1 MESCEHS
8 VRKCVVTLHRK
19 MKVEPKRNEMRT
31 QKYTQVEAIVAKYKN
46 LASNTEA
53 VRKTEKSFSDF
64 FIPDDFRRLHFVE
77 QLLGRIYLLKTG
89 GHANEAVVKE
99 YEESTRYYIE
109 GLITEEEERFL
120 VENYDVF
127 VDYALEHLNTLLS
140 LGLEF
145 DEPKEW
151 SQLVP
156 YLLNK
161 RSGRFFIPSSN
172 KGCEFV
178 GLGKCDLLIGDGF
191 ANAAMRAIACGHEV
205 KGYKKP
211 GNDTALW
218 ADLEEK
224 SFDAVIVEMSSE
236 GFYLRDLTVE
246 DCFKACNRIVKDGGE
261 ILLCLSKK
269 SVLDEAAAFL
279 RQYVIRGKTLQDVVQ
294 LPSGK
299 ILFHFVKK
307 PNDTFVMCDATELSL
322 RSDETVVDVAAFKK
336 EVEMANMPERD
347 EHPVVRRFSYDEFNE
362 NILLPSYYLNC
373 IKVGNPI
380 NEVVSVESTLILSD
394 ECQSGDKVVTVNQLS
409 KTFTKSEFNV
419 DSLPTLRTDRLR
431 RLHRVEGPAVVMAVS
446 DKEIAVGYTT
456 DNSSFLVPKNMY
468 VLKPA
473 NGLDVK
479 YLVCQLLNPAIQKK
493 IVELV
498 YGKGN
503 AATLTHTWGE
513 LVYIN
518 MLSPEEQAE
527 TVHAAVLKDYA
538 EQEHYTRIRE
548 RGFKHSIRLRKHA
561 LAQNISAF
569 DSLFSS
575 LRYCMEDNNG
585 RICAKDLLSSV
596 SSMTVGEAMESMK
609 SQLKVIC
616 ERVDKLSDEQDY
628 GKCESIEPQGFIE
641 AYEREHQNVAFK
653 FSHAWEN
660 YEKNSF
666 QRDVFDKKTGKLLFH
681 QGESMNS
688 VWFPKKALQQ
698 VLDNIVS
705 NALEHGFTDR
715 TRDDYVIKTSWT
727 TDGLNM
733 VVRVSNNGTPMSAEI
748 NTDLVMEYGYSTALN
763 ERGHGGIGGGEISE
777 IMHRFGGDVSVVSS
791 PDRQFTVTYV
801 LRMPLASL
809 Y

>member
-46 LASNTEA
+46 LASETEA

-64 FIPDDFRRLHFVE
+64 FIPDDFRRLHFIE
-77 QLLGRIYLLKTG
+77 QLLGRIYLLKSG
-89 GHANEAVVKE
+89 EYANEAVVKE
-99 YEESTRYYIE
+99 YGESTRYYIE
-109 GLITEEEERFL
+109 GLISGEEERFL
-120 VENYDVF
+120 VDNYDVF
-127 VDYALEHLNTLLS
+127 VDYALDHLSTLLS
-140 LGLEF
+140 LGLDF

-156 YLLNK
+156 YLLNN
-161 RSGRFFIPSSN
+161 RSGRIFIPSSN
-172 KGCEFV
+172 NGREFV
-178 GLGKCDLLIGDGF
+178 GLGQCDLLIGDGY
-191 ANAAMRAIACGHEV
+191 ANATMRALACGHEV
-205 KGYKKP
+205 KGYKQT
-211 GNDTALW
+211 GHDSELW
-218 ADLEEK
+218 ADLEEN
-224 SFDAVIVEMSSE
+224 SFDTVILEMSSD
-236 GFYLRDLTVE
+236 GFDLRDFSVE
-246 DCFKACNRIVKDGGE
+246 DCFNACNRIVKDGGE

-269 SVLDEAAAFL
+269 FVLADDTVFL
-279 RQYVIRGKTLQDVVQ
+279 RKYVSREKTLRAVIQ

-299 ILFHFVKK
+299 ILFHFAKQ
-307 PNDTFVMCDATELSL
+307 PHDTFVMCDATELSL
-322 RSDETVVDVAAFKK
+322 RSDERVIDVAALKK

-380 NEVVSVESTLILSD
+380 NEVASVESTLILSD

-456 DNSSFLVPKNMY
+456 DDSSFLVPKNMY
-468 VLKPA
+468 VLKPT

-479 YLVCQLLNPAIQKK
+479 YLVCQLLNPAIQKT
-493 IVELV
+493 IVRLV

-503 AATLTHTWGE
+503 AAALTHTWGE

-527 TVHAAVLKDYA
+527 AVHAAVLKDYA
-538 EQEHYTRIRE
+538 EQEFYTRIRE

-575 LRYCMEDNNG
+575 LKYCMEDNNG
-585 RICAKDLLSSV
+585 RICAKDQLSPV
-596 SSMTVGEAMESMK
+596 SSMTVGEAMDSLK

-616 ERVDKLSDEQDY
+616 ERVAKLSDEQDY
-628 GKCESIEPQGFIE
+628 GKCEAIEPQGFIE
-641 AYEREHQNVAFK
+641 AYEREHQYVAFK
-653 FSHAWEN
+653 FSHAWEFF
-660 YEKNSF
+660 EKNSF
-666 QRDVFDKKTGKLLFH
+666 QRDVFDRETGKLLFH
-681 QGESMNS
+681 KGESMNS
-688 VWFPKKALQQ
+688 AWFPKKALEQ
-698 VLDNIVS
+698 VFDNIVS
-705 NALEHGFTDR
+705 NAMAHGFTDR
-715 TRDDYVIKTSWT
+715 NRNDYVVKSDWSS
-727 TDGLNM
+727 DGLNM
-733 VVRVSNNGTPMSAEI
+733 VIRVSNNGTPLSADI
-748 NTDLVMEYGYSTALN
+748 NTDLVLEYGYSTALN
-763 ERGHGGIGGGEISE
+763 ERGHGGIGGGEIAE

>member
-53 VRKTEKSFSDF
+53 VKKTEKSFSDF
-64 FIPDDFRRLHFVE
+64 FIPDDFRRLDYVE
-77 QLLGRIYLLKTG
+77 QLLGRIYLLKSG
-89 GHANEAVVKE
+89 EYANEAVVTE
-99 YEESTRYYIE
+99 YGESTRYYIE
-109 GLITEEEERFL
+109 GLISGEEERFL
-120 VENYDVF
+120 VDNYDVF
-127 VDYALEHLNTLLS
+127 VDYALDHLNSFSTW
-140 LGLEF
+140 GFGF
-145 DEPKEW
+145 DEPIEW

-156 YLLNK
+156 YLLNN
-161 RSGRFFIPSSN
+161 RSGRVFIPSSD
-172 KGCEFV
+172 KGREFV
-178 GLGKCDLLIGDGF
+178 GLGKCDLLVGDGF
-191 ANAAMRAIACGHEV
+191 ANAAMRALACGHNV
-205 KGYKKP
+205 KEYKNADHHSSLW
-211 GNDTALW
+211 NDL
-218 ADLEEK
+218 DNN
-224 SFDAVIVEMSSE
+224 SFDAIIVEMSSGGCE
-236 GFYLRDLTVE
+236 PRDFSVE
-246 DCFKACNRIVKDGGE
+246 DCFNACNRIVKDGGE

-269 SVLDEAAAFL
+269 FVLADDTVFL
-279 RQYVIRGKTLQDVVQ
+279 RKYVSREKTLRAVIQ

-299 ILFHFVKK
+299 ILFHFAKQ
-307 PNDTFVMCDATELSL
+307 PHDTFVMCDATELSQ
-322 RSDETVVDVAAFKK
+322 RSDERVVDVAALKK

-380 NEVVSVESTLILSD
+380 NEVASVESTLILSD

-446 DKEIAVGYTT
+446 DKETAVGYTT

-479 YLVCQLLNPAIQKK
+479 YLACQLLNPAIQKT

-503 AATLTHTWGE
+503 AAALTHTWGE
-513 LVYIN
+513 LIRIS
-518 MLSPEEQAE
+518 MKSLEEQE
-527 TVHAAVLKDYA
+527 KVVRDNVLKDYA
-538 EQEHYTRIRE
+538 EQESYAAKRE

-561 LAQNISAF
+561 LSQNISAF

-575 LRYCMEDNNG
+575 LKYCMEDNNG
-585 RICAKDLLSSV
+585 LIHAKDLLSPV
-596 SSMTVGEAMESMK
+596 SSMTVGEAMDLLK

-616 ERVDKLSDEQDY
+616 ERVAKLSDEQDY
-628 GKCESIEPQGFIE
+628 GKCEAIEPQGFIE
-641 AYEREHQNVAFK
+641 AYEQEHKNSAFK

-660 YEKNSF
+660 FEKNSF

-681 QGESMNS
+681 EGESMNS
-688 VWFPKKALQQ
+688 AWFPKKALEQ

-705 NALEHGFTDR
+705 NALEHGFIDR

-733 VVRVSNNGTPMSAEI
+733 VIRVSNNGTPMSAEI
-748 NTDLVMEYGYSTALN
+748 NTDLVLEYGYSTALN
-763 ERGHGGIGGGEISE
+763 ERGHGGIGGGEIAE
-777 IMHRFGGDVSVVSS
+777 IMHRFGGDVSVISS